1 MSETD
6 TEWTEIVRRRHQD
19 ELSELLAKADATSGR
34 KSKRFLNELAEMMKK
49 KKKKQ
54 KPEVAVVNAS
64 VNGNINKQSVAFV
77 HMARKRTEREK
88 RKVEE
93 AEAKARQKEELKVRS
108 CLYTSLF
115 CICLTHIYRLYLLL
129 IY

>member
-19 ELSELLAKADATSGR
+19 ELSELQAKADATSGR
-34 KSKRFLNELAEMMKK
+34 KSKRFLNELAEM

-54 KPEVAVVNAS
+54 KPAVALINANA

-77 HMARKRTEREK
+77 HVARRRTEREK
-88 RKVEE
+88 RRVEE

-115 CICLTHIYRLYLLL
+115 CIC
-129 IY
+129 

>member
-34 KSKRFLNELAEMMKK
+34 KSKRFLNELAEMK

-64 VNGNINKQSVAFV
+64 VTVNGNINKQSVAFV

-108 CLYTSLF
+108 CL
-115 CICLTHIYRLYLLL
+115 ICFHLYVDF
-129 IY
+129 

>member
-34 KSKRFLNELAEMMKK
+34 KSKRFLNELAEMK

-64 VNGNINKQSVAFV
+64 VTVNGNINKQSAAFV
-77 HMARKRTEREK
+77 HMARERTERKK

-108 CLYTSLF
+108 CL
-115 CICLTHIYRLYLLL
+115 ICFHLYVDF
-129 IY
+129 

>member
-6 TEWTEIVRRRHQD
+6 TEWEEIVKRRHHD
-19 ELSELLAKADATSGR
+19 ELSELQAKADATSGR
-34 KSKRFLNELAEMMKK
+34 KSKRFLNELAEMKK

-54 KPEVAVVNAS
+54 EPEVAVINAS
-64 VNGNINKQSVAFV
+64 VSVNGIINKQSAAFV
-77 HMARKRTEREK
+77 HMARERTEREK

-108 CLYTSLF
+108 CLMCT
-115 CICLTHIYRLYLLL
+115 CIILELVCFH
-129 IY
+129 

>member
-6 TEWTEIVRRRHQD
+6 TEWEEIVKRRHHD
-19 ELSELLAKADATSGR
+19 ELSELQAKADATSGR
-34 KSKRFLNELAEMMKK
+34 KSKRFLNELAEMKK

-54 KPEVAVVNAS
+54 KPGVAVINAS

-77 HMARKRTEREK
+77 HMARERTEREK

-108 CLYTSLF
+108 CLMLWY
-115 CICLTHIYRLYLLL
+115 HIILELVYFHLYVES
-129 IY
+129 YVC